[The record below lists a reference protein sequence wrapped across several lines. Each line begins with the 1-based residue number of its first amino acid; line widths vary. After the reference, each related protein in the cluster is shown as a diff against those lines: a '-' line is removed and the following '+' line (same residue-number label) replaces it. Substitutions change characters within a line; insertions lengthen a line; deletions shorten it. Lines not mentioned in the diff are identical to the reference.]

1 MERGPLVSGK
11 TDFMQTPAFSFSALP
26 HTGGPGVL
34 QSLVQQQG
42 GRVLARRTLGHRKC
56 PFCLRGW
63 AVYKLPVLVDCFF
76 RSWRAKY
83 CLV

>member
-1 MERGPLVSGK
+1 MEGGPLISAQ
-11 TDFMQTPAFSFSALP
+11 TAFMQTAAFYFGALP
-26 HTGGPGVL
+26 HTSGLGVL
-34 QSLVQQQG
+34 QRLVQQQG
-42 GRVLARRTLGHRKC
+42 GRVLPRRALGHRKC
-56 PFCLRGW
+56 PFCLGDG